1 MKLTNCCTT
10 FAKTFSSDDSCDV
23 DLHDLISELK
33 VLQLIL
39 PDRQMPVMEIFEFVK
54 EMDSYPNVYIA
65 YQILFTMPVT
75 VASAERSFS
84 KLKLLRNYSWSVMS
98 QERLNDLATLCIEMG
113 LLDEIDIDTI
123 ITDFASRTVRRNYFK

>member
-84 KLKLLRNYSWSVMS
+84 KLKLLRNSLRSVMS
-98 QERLNDLATLCIEMG
+98 QERR

-123 ITDFASRTVRRNYFK
+123 ITDFASRTVRRNCFK